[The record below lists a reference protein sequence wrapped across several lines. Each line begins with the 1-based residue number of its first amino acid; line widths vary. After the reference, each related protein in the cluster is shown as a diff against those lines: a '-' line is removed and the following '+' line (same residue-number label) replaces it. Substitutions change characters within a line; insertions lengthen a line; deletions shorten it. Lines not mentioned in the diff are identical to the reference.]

1 VNSINVSTWAGGQS
15 PFATGAKKL
24 GMWLFVI
31 SDSLTFASLLVGYT
45 YLRMA
50 APAWPTPFPFF
61 PSIVLASVMT
71 VVLLSSSLTMVRAVE
86 AMRAADSRA
95 AVRWLLVTLAA
106 GLLFVGLHLGEW
118 NSLFRA
124 GVTPFRNPWDEP
136 LFGATFF
143 TLTGLHML
151 HVLAGVVYLAVMAAG
166 VARGRY
172 TLVEVEVSGLYWHF
186 VDLVWMFIF
195 PLVYLMSAR
204 L

>member
-1 VNSINVSTWAGGQS
+1 VSTTTLSTWAGGQS
-15 PFATGAKKL
+15 PFATGPKKL

-31 SDSLTFASLLVGYT
+31 SDSLTFAALLVCYT

-50 APAWPTPFPFF
+50 SPAWPAPFRFF

-71 VVLLSSSLTMVRAVE
+71 LVLLSSSLTMVRAVE

-124 GVTPFRNPWDEP
+124 GVTPFRNPWNEP

-166 VARGRY
+166 AARGRY